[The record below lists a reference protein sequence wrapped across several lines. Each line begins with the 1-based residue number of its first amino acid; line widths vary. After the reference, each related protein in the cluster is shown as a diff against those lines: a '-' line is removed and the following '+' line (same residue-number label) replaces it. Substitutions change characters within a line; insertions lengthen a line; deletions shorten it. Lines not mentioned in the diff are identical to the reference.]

1 MFEGVEVSDILK
13 ERVLRG
19 SFRRQTS
26 LWFVRFS
33 LVSPSQFVLTVYV
46 MFSHCEVSN
55 EAE

>member
-33 LVSPSQFVLTVYV
+33 LVSPPLSF
-46 MFSHCEVSN
+46 FDSICEVFTL
-55 EAE
+55 